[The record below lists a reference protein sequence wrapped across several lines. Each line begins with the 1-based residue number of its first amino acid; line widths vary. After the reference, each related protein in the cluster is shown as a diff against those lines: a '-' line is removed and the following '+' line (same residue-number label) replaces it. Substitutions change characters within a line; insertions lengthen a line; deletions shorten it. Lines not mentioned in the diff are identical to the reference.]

1 MRQKKKQQ
9 LAEVEQPGKGESIT
23 LADTLNV

>member
-9 LAEVEQPGKGESIT
+9 QRSFKKNRIFMQT
-23 LADTLNV
+23 